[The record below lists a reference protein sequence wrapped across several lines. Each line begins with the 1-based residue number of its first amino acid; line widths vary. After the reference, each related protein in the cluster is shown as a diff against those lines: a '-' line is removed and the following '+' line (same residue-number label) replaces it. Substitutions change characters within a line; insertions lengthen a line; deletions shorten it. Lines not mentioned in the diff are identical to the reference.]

1 MARAGP
7 YQSWRWR
14 LGLPASAATGNAIG
28 LFPNLPPEQYSTL
41 PASEDVTAV
50 TGYSSST
57 PLFFGRPARRC
68 IFWTTSDVRWGGYN
82 GAGRPV
88 SSWRWRLGPARFG
101 SYRKPMGV
109 WGCFH
114 IYRPSSVPRFRPRK
128 M

>member
-1 MARAGP
+1 V
-7 YQSWRWR
+7 QT
-14 LGLPASAATGNAIG
+14 SAAFA
-28 LFPNLPPEQYSTL
+28 PHTL
-41 PASEDVTAV
+41 TWA
-50 TGYSSST
+50 T
-57 PLFFGRPARRC
+57 PLAL
-68 IFWTTSDVRWGGYN
+68 DMLGGHN

-88 SSWRWRLGPARFG
+88 SSRRWRLGPARFG